1 MLHGSAPRAV
11 AELRLVSS
19 VKRLLLSVAFL
30 TGICF
35 ATAQTTDSPA
45 VPISHRKAKA
55 VAISAPRPDY
65 PLEARARHFTGSGIA
80 FLEID
85 RKTGYVTAARMLKS
99 TGHVILDNAAL
110 SAFMRWRF
118 KPGTVHQVRIP
129 INYTIHQPKS

>member
-1 MLHGSAPRAV
+1 
-11 AELRLVSS
+11 
-19 VKRLLLSVAFL
+19 VKLLLLSVAFL
-30 TGICF
+30 TGICR
-35 ATAQTTDSPA
+35 ATAQTTDSPP
-45 VPISHRKAKA
+45 VPLSHRKAKA

-65 PLEARARHFTGSGIA
+65 PLEARAQHFTGSGIA
-80 FLEID
+80 LLEID

-129 INYTIHQPKS
+129 TNYTMHQPKT